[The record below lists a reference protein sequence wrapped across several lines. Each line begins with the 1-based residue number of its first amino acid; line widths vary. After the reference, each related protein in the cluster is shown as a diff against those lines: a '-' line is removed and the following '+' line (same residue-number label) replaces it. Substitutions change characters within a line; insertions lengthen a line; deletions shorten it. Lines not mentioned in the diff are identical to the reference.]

1 MLGRNYENVPYPP
14 EPKAAATPALA
25 QGPAFDETQPLVFDD
40 ETQIMELSGETD
52 VIDDDGG
59 DFGEH
64 MDTQLLEVSD
74 DNDGSEC
81 NSGRRGIEKAETSG
95 GAVGSID
102 VELQDRSGNQTA
114 GFVEKE
120 TSNCR
125 REDGGDRSESMF
137 SERGFAS
144 VRIATLRDA
153 GLAARQKNAD
163 NGSAEIHCFD
173 DRGRSSNVERAGRE
187 KDMEISEEEGSSG
200 GEKSSVVRSLAR
212 KLFREEDV
220 ADLESDY
227 NISDSDRKDDVC
239 KNDVAGLS
247 YVDSQEPGE
256 LSQTTALEFVDRFL
270 KVNVFESDESLL
282 RKNAVAEYKSPGAIG
297 KGAQSVA
304 QQARRKSILAEASI
318 YEWDDNLEDEG
329 GGEFFIKKKD
339 MLYGTPKSCP
349 KPQSSR
355 HREIRENK
363 SLGKL
368 RNEKKKQNLHNSVTG
383 LLSSDLKTVNGGEKG
398 KVKEMHS
405 EKKVYNCSGQELGL
419 GSCSK
424 EESAGV
430 QEASAGVHD
439 PQSTD
444 IHNVGVDTQMAAEAM
459 EALAAVTELVNND
472 DNVVD
477 LGCHSEEGQT
487 QKEAMKNDPSK
498 QCSLQK
504 RAWFSTSVVVTR
516 SRSKR
521 TIKTRGRSTMG
532 KFDVDLVNS
541 KVKQNRSSMKNF
553 STVDRESSDGGAV
566 SVGGKQPKS
575 NFEGQLI
582 NNPPQPLKRRS
593 LRGRASTFTP
603 VVQQAAQSIMH
614 HHKKRKTRNNAV
626 SENMDD
632 AFGDSGERHC
642 LDLVHE
648 RKRKTRNNA
657 VSENLNNRNDSALAN
672 SNKVDGLNCRTGHI
686 QRASN
691 EDQQCGDKG
700 YTFSADRGPE
710 FTMGFIARRTRSRS
724 RSSTTQ
730 RAGSTLDEIGLFSSG
745 MLSSRNTRQFSSKKQ
760 DASSPLAKGT
770 LASATIDGSPVNLP
784 KLSIPTDST
793 PVNLKTPRT
802 SVSPICMGDGYHTP
816 SCKKSLSLKKE
827 VSGLI
832 ASEQRTSS
840 PFKGL
845 RQRREM
851 HNVRVLFSQH
861 LDDDIIKQQKK
872 ILSRF
877 SVSVASLISEATH
890 FVADRF
896 VRTKNMLEAIAYAK
910 PVVTHLWLES
920 CGQANCFIDE
930 KNYILRD
937 AKKEKE
943 LGFNLPRSL
952 AHASRYPLLEGKR
965 VLITPN
971 AKPGKEVISSLVKA
985 VHGQAIERM
994 GRFISNNDDLLVL
1007 SCDEDFEDCVP
1018 LLEKGVA
1025 VYSSELLLNG
1035 VITQRLE
1042 YERYRLFV
1050 ANVKKTRSTL
1060 WLKKGGE
1067 QFLPVTRT

>member
-1 MLGRNYENVPYPP
+1 M
-14 EPKAAATPALA
+14 
-25 QGPAFDETQPLVFDD
+25 VFDD

-59 DFGEH
+59 DFGDQ

-74 DNDGSEC
+74 DNEGSEC
-81 NSGRRGIEKAETSG
+81 TSGRKCIEKAETS
-95 GAVGSID
+95 AVGSID

-125 REDGGDRSESMF
+125 REDGGDRSESIL
-137 SERGFAS
+137 SGSAKRGSAS
-144 VRIATLRDA
+144 VCITTLRAA
-153 GLAARQKNAD
+153 GLATRQKNVD

-173 DRGRSSNVERAGRE
+173 DRGISSNVERASGE
-187 KDMEISEEEGSSG
+187 KDMEISEEEGSRG

-212 KLFREEDV
+212 KLFGEEDV
-220 ADLESDY
+220 TDPESDH
-227 NISDSDRKDDVC
+227 NIGDSGSGREDDVC
-239 KNDVAGLS
+239 NNDVAGLN

-256 LSQTTALEFVDRFL
+256 LSQANALEFVDRFL
-270 KVNVFESDESLL
+270 KVNVFESDESII
-282 RKNAVAEYKSPGAIG
+282 RKNAVAEKKSPGAIA

-318 YEWDDNLEDEG
+318 YEWDDNLEEEG

-355 HREIRENK
+355 HRETRENK

-383 LLSSDLKTVNGGEKG
+383 LLNSDLKTVNGRENGKG
-398 KVKEMHS
+398 REIHT

-424 EESAGV
+424 DESAGV
-430 QEASAGVHD
+430 QEASAVVHD
-439 PQSTD
+439 PQSAD
-444 IHNVGVDTQMAAEAM
+444 INNVGVDTQMAAEAM
-459 EALAAVTELVNND
+459 EALAAVTELVNCN
-472 DNVVD
+472 NIAD
-477 LGCHSEEGQT
+477 LGCHSKEGQT
-487 QKEAMKNDPSK
+487 QKEVMKNDPSK

-504 RAWFSTSVVVTR
+504 RAWFSTSGVVTR

-521 TIKTRGRSTMG
+521 TIMTCGRSTMG

-541 KVKQNRSSMKNF
+541 MVKQNRSSMKFF
-553 STVDRESSDGGAV
+553 STVDRESCDGGAV

-603 VVQQAAQSIMH
+603 VVQQAAQSLMH
-614 HHKKRKTRNNAV
+614 HHKKRKTTNNMV

-632 AFGDSGERHC
+632 ALGDSGERHC
-642 LDLVHE
+642 LDLVYE
-648 RKRKTRNNA
+648 KKRKTRSNT
-657 VSENLNNRNDSALAN
+657 VSEILNNRNDSASAN

-691 EDQQCGDKG
+691 EDQQCGDKR

-710 FTMGFIARRTRSRS
+710 FTLGSIARQTRSRS

-745 MLSSRNTRQFSSKKQ
+745 MLSSLNTHQFSSKNQ

-770 LASATIDGSPVNLP
+770 LTSATIDGSPGNMP
-784 KLSIPTDST
+784 KSSIPTYRT

-816 SCKKSLSLKKE
+816 SFKNSLSLKKE

-845 RQRREM
+845 RQRRDM

-861 LDDDIIKQQKK
+861 LDDNIIKQQKK

-877 SVSVASLISEATH
+877 GVSVGSLISEATH

-896 VRTKNMLEAIAYAK
+896 VRTRNMLEAIAYAK
-910 PVVTHLWLES
+910 PVVTPLWLES

-943 LGFNLPRSL
+943 LGFNLPSNYL
-952 AHASRYPLLEGKR
+952 QGKR

-1018 LLEKGVA
+1018 LLEKGLA